1 MRFVLLV
8 AQNLIIL
15 GKKMSHTGNAT
26 GNFEIEGLKG
36 SRDLT
41 PFIAAQNLKSVLHCW
56 YNADFLQVD
65 SNGLVSGATD
75 LTGRG
80 NHGIQSNAANR
91 LTYFPSDAL
100 FMGKP
105 SFGSSSFTGQKHIL
119 AGGSAPLGSQARII
133 ISTRYQDGLVG
144 TFADWSALVQSGTNL
159 FIGRISTNGF
169 WSGYNFFYS
178 KNGFSFLASG
188 TACLPMPAS
197 TLVFAPASAISA
209 AIWHFGCDTITIN
222 RNWFG
227 GYRNMIITNSSISAA
242 QVALIEGVIA
252 WDGGHQNSLVSTHP
266 YRYCPPRIRD

>member
-1 MRFVLLV
+1 VLLV

-15 GKKMSHTGNAT
+15 GKKIKMSHTGNVT

-36 SRDLT
+36 NRGLT
-41 PFIAAQNLKSVLHCW
+41 PFIAAQNLKNVLHCW
-56 YNADFLQVD
+56 YNADFVQVD

-80 NHGIQSNAANR
+80 NHGTQSNATNR

-105 SFGSSSFTGQKHIL
+105 SFGSASSTGQKHIL
-119 AGGSAPLGSQARII
+119 AGSAPLGLQARII
-133 ISTRYQDGLVG
+133 LSTRYQDGLVS
-144 TFADWSALVQSGTNL
+144 TFAEWSALVQSGANL
-159 FIGRISTNGF
+159 FIGRQNTNAF

-188 TACLPMPAS
+188 TACLPMAAS

-209 AIWHFGCDTITIN
+209 SIWHFGCDTVTIN
-222 RNWFG
+222 RNWLG

-252 WDGGHQNSLVSTHP
+252 WDGGHQNALVSTHP
-266 YRYCPPRIRD
+266 YRYSPPRIID